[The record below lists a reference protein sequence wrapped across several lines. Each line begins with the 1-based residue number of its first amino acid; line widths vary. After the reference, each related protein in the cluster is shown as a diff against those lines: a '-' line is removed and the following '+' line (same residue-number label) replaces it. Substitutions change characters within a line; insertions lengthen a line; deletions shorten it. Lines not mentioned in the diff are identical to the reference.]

1 MRFIFGQGFN
11 LKIVVQNQ
19 RRAAYFFSSDA
30 TQTAAVK
37 QIPLRPLPVIPRF
50 YQSKPRLHAHW
61 KLRPARKLKDIA
73 AFITLLRFD
82 FDPADEGT
90 SGCKELRRQATAP
103 SARAAFP
110 KCVIECDERTDG
122 KPAVITVKWSDG
134 STQIVQAANTTLLD
148 ILDSLYSKAQ
158 TLQRIEEDRD
168 M

>member
-1 MRFIFGQGFN
+1 MRFIFGTGSN
-11 LKIVVQNQ
+11 LKIVVP
-19 RRAAYFFSSDA
+19 RRAAYFFSSEA
-30 TQTAAVK
+30 TQTSSAAVK
-37 QIPLRPLPVIPRF
+37 QLPLRPLPVIPRF

-73 AFITLLRFD
+73 AFITLLRLD

-122 KPAVITVKWSDG
+122 KPAVVTVKWSDG